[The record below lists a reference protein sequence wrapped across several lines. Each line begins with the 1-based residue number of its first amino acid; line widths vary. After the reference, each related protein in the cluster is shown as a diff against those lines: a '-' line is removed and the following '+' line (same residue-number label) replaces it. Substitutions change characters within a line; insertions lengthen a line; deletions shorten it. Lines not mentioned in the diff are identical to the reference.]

1 MTHGRT
7 GLICDPCGFDG
18 TGIASFRS
26 NKNKGEI
33 VDAQVVLP
41 TGTKILSRN
50 TGYATQ
56 PPLQRFLTDC
66 YEEFRNDN
74 SGAVADYIPELKR
87 ANPAHFGIA
96 LVTIDGH
103 VYEIG
108 DSAVPFT
115 IQSVSKAFVFALAL
129 EMVGEERV
137 AATIGVEPS
146 GEAFNSIRLTNDNR
160 PFNPMVNAGAIAC
173 SGLIHQVK
181 GPAAFEHIREKL
193 GQFAGHQL
201 AVDDAVH
208 ASEVITGNR
217 NRAIAWL
224 LRNYSVLQDD
234 VDAVL
239 DTYFRQCAVLVTAR
253 DLAVMAATLA
263 NRGINPVTGVQVI
276 TPHVVARTLSVM
288 TSSGM
293 YDYAGEWIYRVG
305 IPAKSGDGGG
315 IVAALPSQ
323 LGLGTFSPCLDSHGN
338 SARGLKVCE
347 ALSARFDLHMLNR
360 SADVRSCVIADYDIF
375 GISSRRSRAPHEQQ
389 ILDERHNDIRVI
401 ELVGAL
407 NFAAIDYVTRRLAG
421 EPPNAPLL
429 ILDFRRVPDITAAGA
444 RLLGENLTILGNVGV
459 TAILT
464 GFEATSPVWEAIR
477 ARTAEEQRLQ
487 RFVLLDDAIEWAED
501 QVIYRHGGFTPLKAT
516 SHLGEQA
523 LLANLTAGEVAEL
536 AGLSTARTYEPGQR
550 IISAG
555 EPANSLF
562 FLQSGMVSVKL
573 PSGVRLA
580 SLGPG
585 MEFGEMAILEPQ
597 RSADVWADT
606 TVACLELPLEAF
618 ADYRRTH
625 PQIALQIMRNLA
637 ALLARRLIVANA
649 KVDLLSAY

>member
-1 MTHGRT
+1 M
-7 GLICDPCGFDG
+7 
-18 TGIASFRS
+18 
-26 NKNKGEI
+26 
-33 VDAQVVLP
+33 DAQVTRP
-41 TGTKILSRN
+41 ARGNIDARN
-50 TGYATQ
+50 AGYANES
-56 PPLQRFLTDC
+56 PLQRFLTGC
-66 YEEFRNDN
+66 YEEFKSDD
-74 SGAVADYIPELKR
+74 SGAVADYIPELQR
-87 ANPAHFGIA
+87 ANPAHFGVA

-103 VYEIG
+103 VYEVG
-108 DSAVPFT
+108 DSMVEFT
-115 IQSVSKAFVFALAL
+115 IQSVSKAFVFAQAL
-129 EMVGEERV
+129 EAVGEERV
-137 AATIGVEPS
+137 SAAIGVEPS

-173 SGLIHQVK
+173 SGLIHQAY
-181 GPAAFEHIREKL
+181 GALAFERIREKL
-193 GQFAGHQL
+193 SQFAGREL
-201 AVDDAVH
+201 GVDDAVH
-208 ASEVITGNR
+208 ASEALTGNR

-224 LRNYSVLQDD
+224 LRNYLVVRDD

-239 DTYFRQCAVLVTAR
+239 DTYFRQCAILVTAR

-263 NRGINPVTGVQVI
+263 NRGVNPVTGVQVI
-276 TPHVVARTLSVM
+276 TPHIVARTLSVM

-305 IPAKSGDGGG
+305 IPAKSGVGGG

-323 LGLGTFSPCLDSHGN
+323 MGLGTFSPNLDSHGN
-338 SARGLKVCE
+338 SVRGLKICE
-347 ALSARFDLHMLNR
+347 ALSSRFDLHMLNR
-360 SADVRSCVIADYDIF
+360 SADVRTCIIADYDIY
-375 GISSRRSRAPHEQQ
+375 GISSRRSRQPHEQQ
-389 ILDERHNDIRVI
+389 ILDDRHSDIRVI

-407 NFAAIDYVTRRLAG
+407 NFAAIDYVTRRLAS

-429 ILDFRRVPDITAAGA
+429 ILDFRRVPDMTAAGA
-444 RLLGENLTILGNVGV
+444 QLLAENLTILGNGGV

-464 GFEATSPVWEAIR
+464 GLEPTSAVWNAISER
-477 ARTAEEQRLQ
+477 SAEPRRLR
-487 RFVLLDDAIEWAED
+487 RFALLDEAIEWAED
-501 QVIYRHGGFTPLKAT
+501 QVIYRYGGFTSSKET

-523 LLANLTAGEVAEL
+523 LLADLAPDEIAALAEL
-536 AGLSTARTYEPGQR
+536 STTRRYEAGQR

-585 MEFGEMAILEPQ
+585 MEFGEMAIIEQQ

-606 TVACLELPLEAF
+606 QVKCLELPLDSF
-618 ADYRRTH
+618 ADYRQVH
-625 PQIALQIMRNLA
+625 PQIAMKIMRNLST
-637 ALLARRLIVANA
+637 LLARRLILANA

>member
-1 MTHGRT
+1 M
-7 GLICDPCGFDG
+7 
-18 TGIASFRS
+18 S
-26 NKNKGEI
+26 NS
-33 VDAQVVLP
+33 A
-41 TGTKILSRN
+41 RN
-50 TGYATQ
+50 TGYATE
-56 PPLQRFLTDC
+56 PPLQRFLASCHQQFKSDT
-66 YEEFRNDN
+66 

-87 ANPAHFGIA
+87 ANPAHFGIG

-103 VYEIG
+103 IYEIG
-108 DSAVPFT
+108 DSNVPFT

-137 AATIGVEPS
+137 AAAIGVEPS

-173 SGLIHQVK
+173 SGLIHHVD
-181 GPAAFEHIREKL
+181 GAAAFERIREKL
-193 GQFAGHQL
+193 SQFAGREL
-201 AVDDAVH
+201 GVDDAVH
-208 ASEVITGNR
+208 ASEAVTGNR

-224 LRNYSVLQDD
+224 LRNYLVLQDD

-239 DTYFRQCAVLVTAR
+239 DTYFRQCAILVTAR

-263 NRGINPVTGVQVI
+263 NRGINPVTGAHVI
-276 TPHVVARTLSVM
+276 SPHVVARTLSVM

-305 IPAKSGDGGG
+305 IPAKSGVGGG
-315 IVAALPSQ
+315 IVAALPAQ
-323 LGLGTFSPCLDSHGN
+323 IGLGTFSPCLDNHGN
-338 SARGLKVCE
+338 SVRGLKVCE
-347 ALSARFDLHMLNR
+347 ALSSRFDLHMLNR
-360 SADVRSCVIADYDIF
+360 NADVRTCIIADYDIF
-375 GISSRRSRAPHEQQ
+375 GISSRRSRQPHEQQ
-389 ILDERHNDIRVI
+389 ILDEQHSDIRVI

-429 ILDFRRVPDITAAGA
+429 ILDFGRVPDITEAGA
-444 RLLGENLTILGNVGV
+444 KLLGEKLSILGNAGV
-459 TAILT
+459 TTILA
-464 GFEATSPVWEAIR
+464 GFEATSAVWMAVH
-477 ARTAEEQRLQ
+477 ARTAEPQRLR
-487 RFVLLDDAIEWAED
+487 RFAILDEAIEWAED
-501 QVIYRHGGFTPLKAT
+501 QVIYRYGGFTSTRETA
-516 SHLGEQA
+516 HLGEQA
-523 LLANLTAGEVAEL
+523 LLADLAADEIAALTE
-536 AGLSTARTYEPGQR
+536 LSTTRQYEAGQR

-573 PSGVRLA
+573 SSGVRLA

-585 MEFGEMAILEPQ
+585 MEFGEMAIFEPR

-606 TVACLELPLEAF
+606 RVKCLELPLDSF
-618 ADYRRTH
+618 ADYRQLH
-625 PQIALQIMRNLA
+625 PQIAMKIMRNLA
-637 ALLARRLIVANA
+637 ALLARRLVLANA

>member
-1 MTHGRT
+1 
-7 GLICDPCGFDG
+7 
-18 TGIASFRS
+18 
-26 NKNKGEI
+26 
-33 VDAQVVLP
+33 VDAQVKFP
-41 TGTKILSRN
+41 ARGMTEAKN

-56 PPLQRFLTDC
+56 PPLQRFLTSC
-66 YEEFRNDN
+66 YEEFKTDDT
-74 SGAVADYIPELKR
+74 GAVADYIPELQR
-87 ANPAHFGIA
+87 ANPAHFGIG

-103 VYEIG
+103 VYEAG

-129 EMVGEERV
+129 ETVGEERV
-137 AATIGVEPS
+137 AAAIGVEPS

-173 SGLIHQVK
+173 SGLIHQVD
-181 GPAAFEHIREKL
+181 GAAAFERIREKL
-193 GQFAGHQL
+193 SQFAGREL
-201 AVDDAVH
+201 LVDDAVH
-208 ASEVITGNR
+208 ASEVATGNR

-224 LRNYSVLQDD
+224 LRNYSVLQGD

-239 DTYFRQCAVLVTAR
+239 DTYFRQCAVLVTSR

-305 IPAKSGDGGG
+305 MPAKSGVGGG

-323 LGLGTFSPCLDSHGN
+323 LGLGTFSPRLDSHGN
-338 SARGLKVCE
+338 SARGLRVCE

-360 SADVRSCVIADYDIF
+360 SADVRTCIIADYDIF
-375 GISSRRSRAPHEQQ
+375 GISSRRSRQPHEQQ
-389 ILDERHNDIRVI
+389 ILDEHHSDIRVI

-407 NFAAIDYVTRRLAG
+407 NFAAIDYVTRRLAC

-444 RLLGENLTILGNVGV
+444 QLLGEKLTILGNAGV

-464 GFEATSPVWEAIR
+464 GVEATPALW
-477 ARTAEEQRLQ
+477 TAVCEYTADPQRLR
-487 RFVLLDDAIEWAED
+487 RFALLDEAVEWAED
-501 QVIYRHGGFTPLKAT
+501 QIIYRYGGFTTLKETA
-516 SHLGEQA
+516 HLGEQA
-523 LLANLTAGEVAEL
+523 LLAGL
-536 AGLSTARTYEPGQR
+536 AADEIAALAKLSSLRRYDTGQR
-550 IISAG
+550 IIGAG

-585 MEFGEMAILEPQ
+585 MEFGEMAIIENR

-606 TVACLELPLEAF
+606 PVQCLELPLDAF
-618 ADYRRTH
+618 ADYRQLR
-625 PQIALQIMRNLA
+625 PEIAMKIMRNLSG
-637 ALLARRLIVANA
+637 LLARRLILANA

>member
-1 MTHGRT
+1 LRRH
-7 GLICDPCGFDG
+7 G
-18 TGIASFRS
+18 TGIAWIAV
-26 NKNKGEI
+26 KGET
-33 VDAQVVLP
+33 VDAQVTRSSSINP
-41 TGTKILSRN
+41 SPRN

-56 PPLQRFLTDC
+56 PPLQRFLANC
-66 YEEFRNDN
+66 YEEFKSDN
-74 SGAVADYIPELKR
+74 SGTVADYIPELKR

-103 VYEIG
+103 IYDVG

-115 IQSVSKAFVFALAL
+115 VQSVSKPFVFALAL

-137 AATIGVEPS
+137 AAAIGVEPS

-173 SGLIHQVK
+173 SGLIHQVD
-181 GPAAFEHIREKL
+181 GAGAFERIRQKL
-193 GQFAGHQL
+193 SQFAGREL
-201 AVDDAVH
+201 GVDDAVH
-208 ASEVITGNR
+208 ASETETGNR

-224 LRNYSVLQDD
+224 LRNYQVVKGD
-234 VDAVL
+234 VDEVL
-239 DTYFRQCAVLVTAR
+239 DAYFRQCAILVTAR

-276 TPHVVARTLSVM
+276 APQVVARTLSVM

-305 IPAKSGDGGG
+305 IPAKSGVGGG

-323 LGLGTFSPCLDSHGN
+323 IGLGTFSPLLDSHFN
-338 SARGLKVCE
+338 SVRGLRVCE
-347 ALSARFDLHMLNR
+347 TLSSRFDLHMLNR
-360 SADVRSCVIADYDIF
+360 SADLRTCIIADYDVF
-375 GISSRRSRAPHEQQ
+375 GIASRRSRQPHEQQ
-389 ILDERHNDIRVI
+389 ILDDRHSDIRVI

-407 NFAAIDYVTRRLAG
+407 NFAAIDYVTRKLAS

-429 ILDFRRVPDITAAGA
+429 ILDFRRVPDLTAAGA
-444 RLLGENLTILGNVGV
+444 QLLGEKLTLLANAGV
-459 TAILT
+459 TAVLT
-464 GFEATSPVWEAIR
+464 GFEATSPVWTIIR
-477 ARTAEEQRLQ
+477 ARVTDPKRLR
-487 RFVLLDDAIEWAED
+487 RFALLDDAIEWAED
-501 QVIYRHGGFTPLKAT
+501 QVIYRCGGFTAQKET
-516 SHLGEQA
+516 THLGEQA
-523 LLANLTAGEVAEL
+523 LLADLDAAEIAAL
-536 AGLSTARTYEPGQR
+536 AELSTARRYEAGQR

-580 SLGPG
+580 SLAPG
-585 MEFGEMAILEPQ
+585 MEFGEMAIIEQ
-597 RSADVWADT
+597 RRSADVWADT
-606 TVACLELPLEAF
+606 VVKCLELPLDAF
-618 ADYRRTH
+618 ADYRQLY
-625 PQIALQIMRNLA
+625 PEISLKIMKNLS
-637 ALLARRLIVANA
+637 ALLARRLILANA